1 MAAAETTT
9 TPASAPA
16 EGVSWLAGL
25 ANAFPTVPE
34 RAAITLA
41 VAVAIVVTLRT
52 TDYLHRREAES
63 RRVPVPV
70 LHLVISGVSAL
81 LVLFG
86 GVVVL
91 GVWGLVAEL
100 SFIYEQYNLTADT
113 AVDAVLTVVLM
124 ASAYAMT
131 DFIGRLTD
139 RVTTDRFQISQHE
152 REIVFRSSQV
162 LVYLVVGLFVLGG
175 VWRVDI
181 GDLLVGAGFLGII
194 IGLAARQTLGALLAG
209 FVLMFS
215 RPFEIGDWIEL
226 QEYDGIVTDIT
237 MFNTRIQTFDG
248 EYVNVPNDTLT
259 AQSIVNRSRKGRLRI
274 EVEVGVDYDDDPE
287 RAATVAETAVAEVDE
302 VLSVPSPQVLA
313 KRFADSSVILGVRF
327 WIDNPSARRM
337 WRTQS
342 AVVTGVK
349 RAFEAE
355 GIAIPFPQRTISDR
369 QEGLTVVGEGAD
381 AADAESESQSDSGTH
396 ATADGGGEGR

>member
-1 MAAAETTT
+1 MLPAQTTT
-9 TPASAPA
+9 SSAPA

-25 ANAFPTVPE
+25 AKAFPSVPE
-34 RAAITLA
+34 RIAVTLF
-41 VAVAIVVTLRT
+41 VAVVLAVTLRSA
-52 TDYLHRREAES
+52 DYLHRREAES
-63 RRVPVPV
+63 RNVPVPV
-70 LHLVISGVSAL
+70 LHLAISGVSAL
-81 LVLFG
+81 VVLFG

-113 AVDAVLTVVLM
+113 AVDVVLTVVLM
-124 ASAYAMT
+124 ASAHAMT

-139 RVTTDRFQISQHE
+139 RVTTDRFQISRHE

-162 LVYLVVGLFVLGG
+162 ILYLVAGLVALGG
-175 VWRVDI
+175 VWQVDL

-226 QEYDGIVTDIT
+226 NEYDGIVTDIT

-248 EYVNVPNDTLT
+248 EYVNVPNDNLT
-259 AQSIVNRSRKGRLRI
+259 AQSIVNRSRKGRLRL
-274 EVEVGVDYDDDPE
+274 EVEVGVDYDADPE
-287 RAATVAETAVAEVDE
+287 AAADVAEAAVSEVGD
-302 VLSVPSPQVLA
+302 VLTVPSPQVVA
-313 KRFADSSVILGVRF
+313 KRFADSAVVLGVRF

-337 WRTQS
+337 WRAKT
-342 AVVTGVK
+342 AAIAEVK
-349 RAFEAE
+349 RAFEDE
-355 GIAIPFPQRTISDR
+355 GIKIPFPQRELSDR
-369 QEGLTVVGEGAD
+369 PEEGLTVAGESEEPVPGSSETQATTDGSGEGG
-381 AADAESESQSDSGTH
+381 Q
-396 ATADGGGEGR
+396 R